1 VNIGLTAG
9 SVLAVILV
17 LGAVWFSTTGT
28 SGILGDDDDSDS
40 QSSSGDPVEFT
51 VAEGESVSEIA
62 DRLEAEGIIDSALRF
77 RVLATFTGR
86 GEAIRSGDYQLEPG
100 ATANSVL
107 TTLTTAPEENV
118 ISLTIPE
125 GWRIEEM
132 ADRVAELDIATREEF
147 IAAASRLDYDFDFLA
162 ELPQGTTNLEGY
174 LFPDTYDI
182 AVGASAETVVLLML
196 QNFDRRV
203 TDEMR
208 AGFEANGLTL
218 HEGVTLASIV
228 EREAVIPEERP
239 TIAGVFYNR
248 LEAGDILGADPT
260 VQYVLG
266 GNPESVAAFGYWKVG
281 LTRDDIQLAVSP
293 YNTYLEGGLPPGPI
307 AAPGLS
313 ALEAVAFAPD
323 TDFYYFFACG
333 EDGVHEFNVNQAD
346 HDAAQA
352 ACLGG

>member
-1 VNIGLTAG
+1 MNVGLAAG
-9 SVLAVILV
+9 SVLAVALV

-28 SGILGDDDDSDS
+28 SGILEGDDEPAPVGSP
-40 QSSSGDPVEFT
+40 GEPVEFT
-51 VAEGESVSEIA
+51 VAEGESVSQIA
-62 DRLEAEGIIDSALRF
+62 DRLEEEGIIDSALRF
-77 RVLATFTGR
+77 RVLASFTGR
-86 GEAIRSGDYQLEPG
+86 GEAIRSGDYDLLQG
-100 ATANSVL
+100 STANSVL
-107 TTLTTAPEENV
+107 TVLTTPPDENV
-118 ISLTIPE
+118 ITLTIPE

-132 ADRVAELDIATREEF
+132 ADRVAELGIATREEF
-147 IAAASRLDYDFDFLA
+147 IAAASRLDYDFNFLA
-162 ELPQGTTNLEGY
+162 ELPAGTTNLEGY

-203 TDEMR
+203 TDEIR
-208 AGFEANGLTL
+208 AGFDAHGLTL
-218 HEGVTLASIV
+218 HEAVTMASIV

-260 VQYVLG
+260 VQYILG
-266 GNPESVAAFGYWKVG
+266 SVPESVAAFGYWKVG

-293 YNTYLEGGLPPGPI
+293 YNTYLNGGLPPGPI

-313 ALEAVAFAPD
+313 ALEAVAFAPE
-323 TDFYYFFACG
+323 TDFYFFFACG

>member
-1 VNIGLTAG
+1 MNVGLAAG
-9 SVLAVILV
+9 SVLALVLV

-28 SGILGDDDDSDS
+28 TGILEGESDPNPGS
-40 QSSSGDPVEFT
+40 APGEPVEFA
-51 VAEGESVSEIA
+51 VAEGESVSQIA
-62 DRLEAEGIIDSALRF
+62 DRLEEAGIIDSALRF
-77 RVLATFTGR
+77 RVLASFTGR
-86 GEAIRSGDYQLEPG
+86 GEAIRSGDYQLRPG
-100 ATANSVL
+100 ETANAVL
-107 TTLTTAPEENV
+107 TTLTTAPEEQV
-118 ISLTIPE
+118 ITLTIPE

-132 ADRVAELDIATREEF
+132 ADRVEEEGIATREEF
-147 IAAASRLDYDFDFLA
+147 IAAASRLDYDFAFLA
-162 ELPQGTTNLEGY
+162 ELPEGVTNLEGY
-174 LFPDTYDI
+174 LFPDTYEV

-203 TDEMR
+203 TEEMR
-208 AGFEANGLTL
+208 AGFEAHGLTL
-218 HEGVTLASIV
+218 HQAVTLASIV

-248 LEAGDILGADPT
+248 IEAGDILGADPT

-266 GNPESVAAFGYWKVG
+266 GNPESVAANGYWKVG

-293 YNTYLEGGLPPGPI
+293 YNTYLNGGLPPGPI

-313 ALEAVAFAPD
+313 ALEAVAFAPE
-323 TDFYYFFACG
+323 TDFYFFYACG